1 MRDVNSGK
9 LLDWYRKHAR
19 ILPWRRE
26 PRNPYHVV
34 VSEFMLQQTQ
44 VDRVVPRFA
53 SFVERFPSF
62 EALARASEEQVLA
75 EWSGLG
81 YYRRA
86 RMLHRVAR
94 QVAEKREGL
103 PRSAAELANLPGI
116 GPYTAAAVASLA
128 FGEAEAVLDG
138 NVIRVG
144 ARVLALEPDPRSAEG
159 RSRLRIWVGELM
171 AGEDPGQINEALMEL
186 GATVC
191 TPSGPGCGHC
201 PLGPD
206 CDARKLGRQAEFPQP
221 RRRRPTESLHW
232 VAACIVASDGSWL
245 VREIGEGPVLRG
257 LWLPPLAALDEGA
270 EPSEIASGLV
280 PFEVTS
286 PARTGTEIRH
296 NITHRK
302 IDVTP
307 VRFDI
312 EKVEPHADAWRW
324 VDPVD
329 PGVPTS
335 SLFTKLVAAI
345 MDR

>member
-9 LLDWYRKHAR
+9 LLNWYRKHAR

-26 PRNPYHVV
+26 PRSPYHVV

-44 VDRVVPRFA
+44 VDRVVPRFN

-86 RMLHRVAR
+86 RMLHRLAR
-94 QVAEKREGL
+94 WVAERPGGL
-103 PRSAAELANLPGI
+103 PRSAAELVDLPGI
-116 GPYTAAAVASLA
+116 GAYTAAAVASLA

-206 CDARKLGRQAEFPQP
+206 CEARKLGRQAEFPLP
-221 RRRRPTESLHW
+221 RRRRPTESLQW

-245 VREIGEGPVLRG
+245 VREIDEGPVLRG
-257 LWLPPLAALDEGA
+257 LWLPPLAALEEGA
-270 EPSEIASGLV
+270 EPSEIASGLA
-280 PFEVTS
+280 PFELTS
-286 PARTGTEIRH
+286 PARTGTAIRH

-302 IDVTP
+302 IDVVP
-307 VRFDI
+307 VSIEADRF
-312 EKVEPHADAWRW
+312 EPPSKAWRW
-324 VDPVD
+324 IDPVD

-335 SLFTKLVAAI
+335 SLFEKLVDAI
-345 MDR
+345 AKR